1 MVCTLYS
8 IQCIVHRYTPTSLMS
23 VLQFSGDTA
32 EPYVHDLTGEAV
44 SNAVEE
50 AAGEAAAVETA

>member
-1 MVCTLYS
+1 
-8 IQCIVHRYTPTSLMS
+8 MS
-23 VLQFSGDTA
+23 VLQLSGDTA